1 MESYKKFVG
10 AVNALGKWICVASLS
25 VMTLMIVLQV
35 LFRYVIQSSLSF
47 SEELARY
54 MFIWSA
60 FVGSAL
66 ALKNRSHVSIEI
78 IVANLPRAIKKRAIV
93 VSNAL
98 SFIFYALLVVYGIIM
113 TVHTLDQTSP
123 TMGWLRMSYVYLSVP
138 IAGFILL
145 ANVVV
150 NAFEEYSNP
159 DIVKSEGVE

>member
-1 MESYKKFVG
+1 MESYRKFVS
-10 AVNALGKWICVASLS
+10 AVNAVGRWISITSLT
-25 VMTLMIVLQV
+25 VMTVMIILQV
-35 LFRYVIQSSLSF
+35 IFRYVIQHSLSF

-78 IVANLPRAIKKRAIV
+78 IVANLPRVLKKRALA

-98 SFIFYALLVVYGIIM
+98 SFVFYAAMFVFG
-113 TVHTLDQTSP
+113 TVMSFENAAQTSP
-123 TMGWLRMSYVYLSVP
+123 AMGLSMAYVYLSVP
-138 IAGFILL
+138 VAGFILM

-150 NAFEEYSNP
+150 NAYDEITNP

>member
-10 AVNALGKWICVASLS
+10 AVNSIGKWICVAALG
-25 VMTLMIVLQV
+25 VMTLMVVLQV

-54 MFIWSA
+54 MFIWAA

-78 IVANLPRAIKKRAIV
+78 VVANLPRAIKRRAIMV
-93 VSNAL
+93 TNAL
-98 SFIFYALLVVYGIIM
+98 SFIFYAMLLVYGIDM
-113 TVHTLDQTSP
+113 MLHAVEQTSP

-145 ANVVV
+145 ANAVV
-150 NAFEEYSNP
+150 NAYEEIADP